1 MTTASP
7 PQKPTQLK
15 ARSWWETLKRSSQR
29 MKENGLTDWAAS
41 LTYYSLLALFP
52 ALIVLVA
59 LVGVFGEYPRTTN
72 ALLDIVDRLG
82 PKSTVDTLREPIEG
96 VVRSKGGAAALLG
109 VGLLGALWSASAYVG
124 AFMRA
129 SNTIYGVKEG
139 RRFWKLRPLQVAVT
153 LGVVLVAALV
163 AISIVV
169 TGGVAEAVG
178 DQIGLGSAAVT
189 AWGVAKWPVLAL
201 IVITGISLLYY
212 AAPNVRVHGFRWL
225 SPGALVAVFV
235 WVVASL
241 GFGFYVSNL
250 GSNNETYG
258 TLGAVVTFL
267 VWLWISN
274 LAILLG
280 AQFNAELERSRE
292 IEHGVPGALD
302 AIQLPVREAK
312 KPSDKKRR
320 SA

>member
-1 MTTASP
+1 VTATA
-7 PQKPTQLK
+7 PQRPTELK
-15 ARSWWETLKRSSQR
+15 ARSWWGTLTRSYKQ
-29 MKENGLTDWAAS
+29 MKANGLTDWAAS

-82 PKSTVDTLREPIEG
+82 PKSTVDTLRDPIEG
-96 VVRSKGGAAALLG
+96 VVRSKGGAGALLG
-109 VGLLGALWSASAYVG
+109 VGLLGALWSSSAYVG

-129 SNTIYGVKEG
+129 TNTIYGVQEG

-189 AWGVAKWPVLAL
+189 AWDFAKWPVLAL

-212 AAPNVRVHGFRWL
+212 ASPNVRVRDFRWL
-225 SPGALVAVFV
+225 SPGALLAVFV
-235 WVVASL
+235 WIVASL
-241 GFGFYVSNL
+241 GFGFYVTNF
-250 GSNNETYG
+250 GSFNETYG
-258 TLGAVVTFL
+258 TLGAVVIFL

-292 IEHGVPGALD
+292 IEHGVPGAHD
-302 AIQLPVREAK
+302 AIQLPLRETKRPREK
-312 KPSDKKRR
+312 KQR